1 MGTDV
6 ARNTRRSGRK
16 LPVGI
21 ISARFH
27 NALAELALDI
37 ARSVKLNKVVLS
49 GGCFQNALL
58 TERVYNRLHKAGF
71 SVYLHKEVPPGDG
84 GIALGQIYMAALKGS
99 GFRVQVD

>member
-1 MGTDV
+1 V
-6 ARNTRRSGRK
+6 RK

-27 NALAELALDI
+27 NALADLALDI
-37 ARSVKLNKVVLS
+37 ARSAKLNKVVLS

-84 GIALGQIYMAALKGS
+84 GIALGQIYVAALKNNQS
-99 GFRVQVD
+99 QRS